1 MLTETHP
8 VAPVIEP
15 TEVTLSKCFDRLSE
29 TQPGSEEWTKLMAE
43 IVALQ
48 NQMDNP

>member
-1 MLTETHP
+1 MLTEIQP
-8 VAPVIEP
+8 AAPVIEP
-15 TEVTLSKCFDRLSE
+15 MEVALSKCFDRLSE

-48 NQMDNP
+48 DQMGKP